1 MLFLTSIKNLN
12 LITKRNLMACAVG
25 AVFAVYRADV
35 INMSAIF
42 EEPAEHMF
50 AGMRSF
56 FKMFTIA
63 DVPILDEKVQ
73 RRVSALVQHGITSQ
87 ASDRSGGYA
96 AGTIAYTQ
104 RNARMLLRQQ
114 QTVHNKRQR
123 TETTTPPQLDLASPA
138 SEETGGLKID
148 PSQSAASQIAPDIL
162 PILAAVSRG
171 MKCTMRQLGFEED
184 ALCAFMD
191 CPFLTLKEFT
201 KVYNLAMKNRNEYV
215 DNDEDDL
222 VEASTSC
229 STRTLVEDCLLADLF
244 DNFPALEINEEA
256 ETKAAW
262 AEATDATPLINE
274 DNSSPPAM
282 EMFLNAFLDL
292 HSIPVVHRGDVGL
305 LKWHL
310 AVIGIEACKVS
321 TLGSRERGHV
331 GTEMHY
337 QQLNMRWFGTA
348 RGGIMREVPQL
359 DSLRRNVLFQ
369 IKDKIYRVLT
379 VYSKTYNKWLEVDS
393 VPLVHLHKTANL
405 YKVHAR
411 RLVEDVLSFTSRQ
424 ERKFSP
430 AADCIELLT
439 SGHAIAAGTIIGSLA
454 DGNIKMNNVGT

>member
-1 MLFLTSIKNLN
+1 
-12 LITKRNLMACAVG
+12 
-25 AVFAVYRADV
+25 
-35 INMSAIF
+35 
-42 EEPAEHMF
+42 
-50 AGMRSF
+50 
-56 FKMFTIA
+56 
-63 DVPILDEKVQ
+63 
-73 RRVSALVQHGITSQ
+73 
-87 ASDRSGGYA
+87 
-96 AGTIAYTQ
+96 
-104 RNARMLLRQQ
+104 
-114 QTVHNKRQR
+114 
-123 TETTTPPQLDLASPA
+123 
-138 SEETGGLKID
+138 
-148 PSQSAASQIAPDIL
+148 
-162 PILAAVSRG
+162 
-171 MKCTMRQLGFEED
+171 
-184 ALCAFMD
+184 
-191 CPFLTLKEFT
+191 
-201 KVYNLAMKNRNEYV
+201 
-215 DNDEDDL
+215 
-222 VEASTSC
+222 
-229 STRTLVEDCLLADLF
+229 
-244 DNFPALEINEEA
+244 
-256 ETKAAW
+256 
-262 AEATDATPLINE
+262 
-274 DNSSPPAM
+274 M

-292 HSIPVVHRGDVGL
+292 HSIPVVHRGDMGL

-310 AVIGIEACKVS
+310 AVIGMEACKVS

-454 DGNIKMNNVGT
+454 DGNIKMNNVGTW